1 MNNIIKLPVHNG
13 VIVKFLRYSKQIHHK
28 YTLSKFRSDFYSD
41 PKNELAQNACTR
53 FDPFEVAI
61 SRKKTETTLHVY
73 NIKIPNKGLWSKL
86 QQNAC
91 KTKSLKVREA
101 KEEIDSE
108 AKPVTN
114 QENSGRC
121 WLFAALNVM
130 RLPFMKK
137 YGIEE
142 FEFSQSEGR
151 YLAGCPTTASNEDKP
166 RYLQK

>member
-1 MNNIIKLPVHNG
+1 MLVKSFAA
-13 VIVKFLRYSKQIHHK
+13 VILKSRSVNLLRKPTAAMSTVPLSLDI
-28 YTLSKFRSDFYSD
+28 LSKFRNDFYSD
-41 PKNELAQNACTR
+41 PKNELAQNVCTR

-73 NIKIPNKGLWSKL
+73 NIK
-86 QQNAC
+86 
-91 KTKSLKVREA
+91 
-101 KEEIDSE
+101 IDSE

-142 FEFSQSEGR
+142 FEFSQR
-151 YLAGCPTTASNEDKP
+151 YVFN
-166 RYLQK
+166 Y